1 MNPLDATKS
10 GFLVC
15 IAVCMFIYTFIYLKD
30 TLSEEPNEQ
39 KINAKIA
46 ECGFYPDELCSAL
59 FVGKTAAFKIGNF
72 CQNTYQPKPLS
83 CIQTSCNCSMV
94 LKTLHFISRPLSDE
108 EGNFSLAY
116 IITIHKELEMFV
128 KLLRAIYMPQNIYCI
143 HVDEKSPKDY
153 KAAVQ
158 NIVNC
163 FENIF
168 ISSKRENVVYA
179 GFSRLQ
185 ADINCMR
192 DLVHSKIQWNYVIN
206 LCGQDYP
213 IKTNKDIIQYIKS
226 KWNGKNMTPGVVQPL
241 HMKHRTQVSYRE
253 YVHSGMS
260 YVYPTK
266 NIKAKPPYNLTIYFG
281 SAYYILTKEFV
292 EFTLTD
298 ARAKDLLEWSRDTY
312 SPDEHYWVTLNRL
325 NEPYVFKD
333 APGATPNANWEGNI
347 RAIKWKDQ
355 EGTIHKGCKGHYIRD
370 ICVYGLGDLQWI
382 IESPH
387 LFANKFEPATYPL
400 VMDCLERHYRLKV
413 LHQAEVP
420 IEDHWRFQEENYFN
434 MKLN

>member
-10 GFLVC
+10 GFLLC

-39 KINAKIA
+39 KINANIA

-59 FVGKTAAFKIGNF
+59 FAGKTAAFKIGNS
-72 CQNTYQPKPLS
+72 CQNIYQPKTLS
-83 CIQTSCNCSMV
+83 CIQTPCNCSVV
-94 LKTLHFISRPLSDE
+94 LKTLHFITRPLSDE

-143 HVDEKSPKDY
+143 HVDEKSPQDY

-168 ISSKRENVVYA
+168 LSSKRENVVYA

-241 HMKHRTQVSYRE
+241 HMKHRTQVSYKE

-325 NEPYVFKD
+325 ND
-333 APGATPNANWEGNI
+333 APGATPHADWEGNI

-355 EGTIHKGCKGHYIRD
+355 EGIIHKGCKGHYIRD

-400 VMDCLERHYRLKV
+400 VMDCLERRYRLKV

-420 IEDHWRFQEENYFN
+420 IEDQWHFQEENYFN
-434 MKLN
+434 MKLNV

>member
-10 GFLVC
+10 GFLLC

-30 TLSEEPNEQ
+30 TLSAEPDEQ
-39 KINAKIA
+39 KCSTNRA

-59 FVGKTAAFKIGNF
+59 FVGKTAALKIGSI
-72 CQNTYQPKPLS
+72 CQNTNRPAALS
-83 CIQTSCNCSMV
+83 CVQTPCNCSAV
-94 LKTLHFISRPLSDE
+94 LKALHFITRPLSAE

-143 HVDEKSPKDY
+143 HVDEKSPTDY

-213 IKTNKDIIQYIKS
+213 IKTNKDIIKYIKS

-266 NIKAKPPYNLTIYFG
+266 NAKTKPPYNLTIYFG

-298 ARAKDLLEWSRDTY
+298 VRAKDLLEWSRDTY

-325 NEPYVFKD
+325 HGKMHVICTKNNTCSDSAGVWDRELSSVLELNNTLSCTVWLWSFFQSWCCSFK
-333 APGATPNANWEGNI
+333 
-347 RAIKWKDQ
+347 
-355 EGTIHKGCKGHYIRD
+355 
-370 ICVYGLGDLQWI
+370 
-382 IESPH
+382 PH
-387 LFANKFEPATYPL
+387 FMMAK
-400 VMDCLERHYRLKV
+400 K
-413 LHQAEVP
+413 
-420 IEDHWRFQEENYFN
+420 
-434 MKLN
+434 

>member
-1 MNPLDATKS
+1 MNPLDVTKS
-10 GFLVC
+10 GFLLC

-30 TLSEEPNEQ
+30 TLSAEPDEQ
-39 KINAKIA
+39 KCSTNRA

-59 FVGKTAAFKIGNF
+59 FVGKTAALKIGSI
-72 CQNTYQPKPLS
+72 CQNTNRPAALS
-83 CIQTSCNCSMV
+83 CVQTPCNCSVV
-94 LKTLHFISRPLSDE
+94 LKALHFITRPLSAE

-143 HVDEKSPKDY
+143 HVDEKSPTDY

-213 IKTNKDIIQYIKS
+213 IKTNKDIIKYIKS

-266 NIKAKPPYNLTIYFG
+266 NAKTKPPYNLTIYFG

-298 ARAKDLLEWSRDTY
+298 VRAKDLLEWSRDTY

-325 NEPYVFKD
+325 HGKMHVICTKNNTCSDSTGVWDRELSSVLELNNTLSCTVWTWSFFQSWCCSFKPHFMM
-333 APGATPNANWEGNI
+333 AKKWRLILEKSYLQCRPSAT
-347 RAIKWKDQ
+347 
-355 EGTIHKGCKGHYIRD
+355 
-370 ICVYGLGDLQWI
+370 
-382 IESPH
+382 
-387 LFANKFEPATYPL
+387 
-400 VMDCLERHYRLKV
+400 RLK
-413 LHQAEVP
+413 
-420 IEDHWRFQEENYFN
+420 
-434 MKLN
+434 KS